1 MIAGPLK
8 AVEGSLPPTVGTPPL
23 SGEACVDGGCDIG
36 PPFTLG
42 APICCPGPFPAAA
55 FESLGMLVPFAV
67 LEEFVVV
74 LLLG

>member
-1 MIAGPLK
+1 MAGPLK
-8 AVEGSLPPTVGTPPL
+8 AAETSLPPTVGTPPL
-23 SGEACVDGGCDIG
+23 SGEAWVDGGCDME

-42 APICCPGPFPAAA
+42 AHICCPGPFEVAA

>member
-1 MIAGPLK
+1 M
-8 AVEGSLPPTVGTPPL
+8 